1 MTLQIRRIAQPV
13 GDWSG
18 AFSIAQTDP
27 ALGVV
32 SAGIFLTASVQE
44 IVRVRSLEGAAAF
57 VASTATSAVVLS
69 GPGGPV
75 VTVAPSAIVAMQ
87 LGAATGGQDGA
98 ALTEAATGTDQ
109 GGRVSGGTTG
119 PDLGFLTGTGTV
131 ALAVTAATR
140 IHAVTPGNVQATVR
154 TQVGAVVRSEV
165 VTRDPPPSGPI
176 LGGIQTSPFPPVPAF
191 GSLTTAAQTQSL
203 AEARTGRSGL
213 LSFQQFDPTLGTLE
227 YATLTLAITGH
238 GTYQAENDTGL
249 AAPLTLQQDV
259 AFSVLRPDGS
269 ALAAATASATANVA
283 LGAAAAL
290 VSGSLTANK
299 TVDISLGD
307 SDLARFVG
315 VGTATLAIGGTGT
328 DTIDGP
334 GAFTLT
340 TGLTSGLTIGLSYTY
355 FPGGTQAVVA
365 PNPGVVAA
373 GETRVLS
380 GATPTAVAP
389 GGTLVVSNGMTGPF
403 TVYGTENLLPG
414 GAIIAPQTIKGTLNV
429 AATSHADLATVTL
442 GGVVNDDGAIN
453 YTTIA
458 GLAVVRGTASQS
470 VVTGTE
476 YVYGQST
483 GSIVLPGG
491 REIVAGRATGLQLQG
506 GDAQIVAGGAA
517 DVRLAAGRVTVESG
531 GNVSA
536 LAFAG
541 AGTLTINDGG
551 VAGPITGFAAGDTI
565 TLAGVPF
572 SAASS
577 ASTSAGILTIT
588 TGQSGGTS
596 LQVAAPART
605 NFRLAAAPAT
615 GGTAITLEPG
625 LSVGGTAPAIATE
638 YRGPVDGIENQFVA
652 LSPNT
657 VAGVSTDN
665 WFLHAGG
672 GVSALAAHGGRNV
685 LDAGTG
691 SGFLVGGTGQD
702 TFFASAPTT
711 APTWTTVLGHAG
723 DDVTLWSFGTAPT
736 SWADGLGA
744 AGYTGLTLITTVNGL
759 DSRLTLAGYSMADLG
774 TGRVTLQAG
783 RDPASGLGYLH
794 LTM

>member
-1 MTLQIRRIAQPV
+1 MTLQIRRIAQPG

-32 SAGIFLTASVQE
+32 SSGIFLTASVQE
-44 IVRVRSLEGAAAF
+44 IVQVRSLEGAAAF

-69 GPGGPV
+69 GPGGPL
-75 VTVAPSAIVAMQ
+75 VTVSPSATAAMQ

-98 ALTEAATGTDQ
+98 ALTAAATGTDQ

-119 PDLGFLTGTGTV
+119 PDLAFLTGTGAV

-140 IHAVTPGNVQATVR
+140 VHAVMPGNVQATVR

-165 VTRDPPPSGPI
+165 VTRDPPPSGLVGSGTTLVNVPI
-176 LGGIQTSPFPPVPAF
+176 LAF
-191 GSLTTAAQTQSL
+191 GSLTTVAQTQSL

-213 LSFQQFDPTLGTLE
+213 LSFQQFDPALGTPE
-227 YATLTLAITGH
+227 FATLTLTITGH
-238 GTYQAENDTGL
+238 GTYQAENDTGH
-249 AAPLTLQQDV
+249 AAPLTLWQDA
-259 AFSVLRPDGS
+259 AFSVLRLDGS
-269 ALAAATASATANVA
+269 VMAGATASATATVA
-283 LGAAAAL
+283 LGASTAPASGTL
-290 VSGSLTANK
+290 VTTKTAEV
-299 TVDISLGD
+299 TVAGA
-307 SDLARFVG
+307 DLAQFVG
-315 VGTATLAIGGTGT
+315 GGTATLAIGGMGT

-334 GAFTLT
+334 GAFALT

-355 FPGGTQAVVA
+355 LPGGTQAVVA
-365 PNPGVVAA
+365 PDPSVVQA
-373 GETRVLS
+373 GETRVLR
-380 GATPTAVAP
+380 GLTPTAVAP
-389 GGTLVVSNGMTGPF
+389 GGTLVVTNGMTGPF
-403 TVYGTENLLPG
+403 TVYGTENVLPG
-414 GAIIAPQTIKGTLNV
+414 GSMIAPQTIKGTLNV
-429 AATSHADLATVTL
+429 AATAHADLATVAL
-442 GGVVNDDGAIN
+442 GGTVIAEGAIN
-453 YTTIA
+453 YTTVA

-483 GSIVLPGG
+483 GSVVLPGG
-491 REIVAGRATGLQLQG
+491 REIVAGRATSLQLQG
-506 GDAQIVAGGAA
+506 GEAQIVAGGAA

-531 GNVSA
+531 GNVLA

-541 AGTLTINDGG
+541 PGTLTINDGG

-577 ASTSAGILTIT
+577 ASASAGILTIT

-625 LSVGGTAPAIATE
+625 LSVGGTAPALATE

-702 TFFASAPTT
+702 TFFASAPTA

-759 DSRLTLAGYSMADLG
+759 DTRLTLAGYSMADLG

-783 RDPASGLGYLH
+783 HDPASGLGYLH